1 MNQST
6 PSTHLDPDRLADLHE
21 GLLDPAETSAAE
33 QHLAGCAACSADL
46 DAIAGLPDVLAGAA
60 EVGPMPEDL
69 VRRIDGAL
77 TEAAAAPSAGTAA
90 RTVTPLADRR
100 SSSPRGMRILQA
112 AAVIVVLL
120 AGGALGISALDGGGG
135 DTNTAARSA
144 GGQAADEAGK
154 RVPITAS
161 GRDWTKPELAAAG
174 PDFARGTLGPPV
186 AEYSRSKDSGRASG
200 GNGESVPSP
209 AAADSATSQ
218 LREPGAITACSR
230 NLTGRDTAPLSID
243 LAKFE
248 GQPAAVFAFPTPG
261 DLSRVDLF
269 VVAPDCPTGTFLYY
283 ASVPRS

>member
-1 MNQST
+1 MNQNT
-6 PSTHLDPDRLADLHE
+6 THLDPDRLADLHE

-46 DAIAGLPDVLAGAA
+46 DAIAGVPDVLAGAA
-60 EVGPMPEDL
+60 EVGPMPEDV
-69 VRRIDGAL
+69 VRRIDRAL
-77 TEAAAAPSAGTAA
+77 TDAAAAPYSGTAT
-90 RTVTPLADRR
+90 RTVTPLPDRR
-100 SSSPRGMRILQA
+100 GSSPRGMRILQA
-112 AAVIVVLL
+112 AAVIVLLL
-120 AGGALGISALDGGGG
+120 AGGALGISALGGGG
-135 DTNTAARSA
+135 DDETATSGSA
-144 GGQAADEAGK
+144 AGKVADEAGN

-161 GRDWTKPELAAAG
+161 GRNWTKPELAAAG
-174 PDFARGTLGPPV
+174 PAFARGTVGPPV
-186 AEYSRSKDSGRASG
+186 ALYSRSKDSGRAQG
-200 GNGESVPSP
+200 GTGESTPAP
-209 AAADSATSQ
+209 AAGAPDSAASR

-230 NLTGRDTAPLSID
+230 NLTGRDTAPRSVD